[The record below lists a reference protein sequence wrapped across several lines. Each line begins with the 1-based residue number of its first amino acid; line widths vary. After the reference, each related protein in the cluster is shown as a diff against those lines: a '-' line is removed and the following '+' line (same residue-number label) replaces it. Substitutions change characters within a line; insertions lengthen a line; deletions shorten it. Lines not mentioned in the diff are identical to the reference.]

1 MLELLNSDDS
11 AQPMPMLI
19 SGNCWCWL
27 QRELNCTL
35 NASIL
40 HCVTSKG
47 RTFQASYSQPGVF
60 GLQVLFSPGVGQVLA
75 TQAFWSA
82 AVQFTLELNPR
93 CTIHCIRVCTSQWSS
108 PWYLSSCT
116 HGLAQTK
123 SAVCWSCGPSFLALL
138 PSLEMMH
145 CWLIR
150 AVNHNHALYL
160 LPGTRSKY
168 DEWYSRLWTLRWIM
182 IKSIIIGTG
191 LGINKA

>member
-47 RTFQASYSQPGVF
+47 RKFQASYSQPGVF

-75 TQAFWSA
+75 AQAFWSA
-82 AVQFTLELNPR
+82 AVQFTLDLYP
-93 CTIHCIRVCTSQWSS
+93 IHCTYMCVLTSHTTS
-108 PWYLSSCT
+108 PD
-116 HGLAQTK
+116 K
-123 SAVCWSCGPSFLALL
+123 SAVCWSSGPSFLALM

-150 AVNHNHALYL
+150 PVNHNHALYL
-160 LPGTRSKY
+160 LPRTRSKH